1 MRFHSDH
8 HHERTVLDALHVTGL
23 RIEGVY
29 FDTLSVHGSRS
40 RARAFEIKLRAGT
53 GANRFGQIRRAPT
66 TGYYGVPR
74 YRNVAATYDEWGI
87 LIAELLRVDEDA
99 VFGPYK
105 GHDDFDRQTRY
116 EFATDAYGLAARADR
131 DVLIRNDHERGASAQ
146 DIAHQ
151 RRERVQYVRRI
162 LKSNANHV

>member
-8 HHERTVLDALHVTGL
+8 HHERTVLDALRVTGL
-23 RIEGVY
+23 HAEGVY

-40 RARAFEIKLRAGT
+40 RARAFEIKLRADT
-53 GANRFGQIRRAPT
+53 GADRFGQTRRARN
-66 TGYYGVPR
+66 TGRYGADS
-74 YRNVAATYDEWGI
+74 YDVAATYDEWGI

-105 GHDDFDRQTRY
+105 GRDDFDTQTNY
-116 EFATDAYGLAARADR
+116 EFATDAYGLAARAAR
-131 DVLIRNDHERGASAQ
+131 DVRIAQRAGDSVQ
-146 DIAHQ
+146 DISCALG
-151 RRERVQYVRRI
+151 ERTHYVRRI